1 MTPAVV
7 KTDEMQTGTLVLYTD
22 QQSSRSDLLTALQ
35 RIAPCAVLR
44 AAEPPPSGPYA
55 ALVVDLDL
63 LQPSPFTGL
72 RALIAGTPGLPRIFL
87 MRSMGQR
94 SLSAARGLGGSLCL
108 PADTPIET
116 IVEALRTQME
126 SARAAAAKL
135 DRPTAGAPLVA
146 RAAGAAGAVIAD
158 LLDAARGSGAVDAAR
173 IDEGLEPVLGAVR
186 TGGLASWLETV
197 RAYDDATYQ
206 HCLLVAGLAAAFA
219 IDLGFS
225 AADRQQ
231 LVRAALVHD
240 VGKARIPLAILN
252 KPGPLDARELAVMR
266 AHPALGHAILVQAGG
281 FDATML
287 TVVRHHH
294 EMLDGSGYPDG
305 LRGEA
310 IPDIVRLITICD
322 IYAALVERR
331 PYRAPMSAAAAMG
344 ILHGMAGKLDQ
355 ILVRAF
361 EHVVPGN

>member
-1 MTPAVV
+1 MTPAVA
-7 KTDEMQTGTLVLYTD
+7 KTGEMHAGTLVLYTD
-22 QQSSRSDLLTALQ
+22 QQPDHSDLLPALR
-35 RIAPCAVLR
+35 RIARCTVLR
-44 AAEPPPSGPYA
+44 AAEMPPPGPHL

-63 LQPSPFTGL
+63 LQPSPLIGL
-72 RALIAGTPGLPRIFL
+72 RALIANTPDLPRIFL

-94 SLSAARGLGGSLCL
+94 SLAAARGLGGRICL
-108 PADTPIET
+108 PAGTPIET
-116 IVEALRTQME
+116 VVDALRTQIGIPK
-126 SARAAAAKL
+126 AAIERPAAGPS
-135 DRPTAGAPLVA
+135 RVA
-146 RAAGAAGAVIAD
+146 RAADAAGGVIAD
-158 LLDAARGSGAVDAAR
+158 LLDAARGSGGIDPAR
-173 IDEGLEPVLGAVR
+173 IEEGLEPVLGAVGA
-186 TGGLASWLETV
+186 GGLASWLATV

-206 HCLLVAGLAAAFA
+206 HCLLVAGLSAAFA

-252 KPGPLDARELAVMR
+252 KPSPLDARERAVMR
-266 AHPALGHAILVQAGG
+266 EHSAVGHAILLQAGG
-281 FDATML
+281 FDETVL

-322 IYAALVERR
+322 VYAALIERR
-331 PYRAPMSAAAAMG
+331 PYRAPMPAADALG
-344 ILHGMAGKLDQ
+344 ILDGMAGKLDP

-361 EHVVPGN
+361 ARTAAGA